1 MAGRRDEATDDVA
14 IVGGGAGGVLTGAML
29 AHAGRS
35 VILFEAMDYLG
46 GCSGTFDRDGHAY
59 NAGATTLIGLEPP
72 LPLGRLA
79 RLLGVSLPALPI
91 DPALKVHLAD
101 RSVRMCRNREAL
113 LSAFS
118 MAFPE
123 DDVEGLWRRAFRVAD
138 AAWNMVGDLPPFP
151 PRRPKEIAQAVRL
164 SARLL
169 REGGMDTLRPAR
181 SVFSPH
187 VRTGSLLRCLDQLLL
202 ITNQAPSR
210 EVWFLSA
217 ALGLSYTTLDTHAA
231 MGGMGAVVE
240 AFARKIPNVLKGN
253 PVRKIEP
260 QGSGYILHT
269 ANGDYS
275 AHTVI
280 LNRDIWG
287 VDRLFG
293 AREPRMETDRH
304 RLKQHDRWGA
314 ATLHFMVED
323 VFSPEMELHH
333 QIHHDQNPETGS
345 HSFFLSL
352 SHPDDRRLSPPGYR
366 SVTISTHTDLSRW
379 ESLSREAYQEK
390 KERFRDF
397 ILSQLFRS
405 IPEFR
410 AAKKG
415 EILVGT
421 PRTFARYTRRTGGTV
436 GGIPLRMRNFPFRY
450 PSFRTPLKNVYLV
463 GDTVFPGQGWP
474 GVAVGAMGLV
484 RHLEPNLLV

>member
-1 MAGRRDEATDDVA
+1 MVGNKNEATDDVA
-14 IVGGGAGGVLTGAML
+14 IVGGGVGGVLAGAML

-46 GCSGTFDRDGHAY
+46 GCSGTFERDGQAY

-79 RLLGVSLPALPI
+79 RLLGLSLPAHPV
-91 DPALKVHLAD
+91 DPALKVHLPD

-113 LSAFS
+113 LAEFSA
-118 MAFPE
+118 AFPE
-123 DDVEGLWRRAFRVAD
+123 DDAEGLWRRAFRVAD
-138 AAWNMVGDLPPFP
+138 AAWNIIGDLPPFP
-151 PRRPKEIAQAVRL
+151 PRRPKEYAQAIRL

-169 REGGMDTLRPAR
+169 AEGGLDALRPAR
-181 SVFSPH
+181 RVLSPH
-187 VRTGSLLRCLDQLLL
+187 VRTGDFLRCLDQLLL

-217 ALGLSYTTLDTHAA
+217 ALGLSYTTLDTHTA

-240 AFARKIPNVLKGN
+240 AFAQKIPNVLKGT
-253 PVRKIEP
+253 PVRRIER
-260 QGSGYILHT
+260 QGSGYALHT
-269 ANGDYS
+269 ARGTYS
-275 AHTVI
+275 AQTVI

-287 VDRLFG
+287 AASLFG
-293 AREPRMETDRH
+293 PKEPRMEKERPD
-304 RLKQHDRWGA
+304 QHDRWGA
-314 ATLHFMVED
+314 ATLHFMVGD
-323 VFSPEMELHH
+323 VFPSGMELHH

-352 SHPDDRRLSPPGYR
+352 SHPDDRRLSPRGYR
-366 SVTISTHTDLSRW
+366 SVTISTHTALSLW
-379 ESLSREAYQEK
+379 EGLSTGVYQEK
-390 KERFRDF
+390 KERLRDF
-397 ILSQLFRS
+397 ILSHLFRS
-405 IPEFR
+405 IPEFL
-410 AAKKG
+410 AAEKG
-415 EILVGT
+415 TILVGS

-436 GGIPLRMRNFPFRY
+436 GGIPLRIRDFPFRY
-450 PSFRTPLKNVYLV
+450 PTFRTPFKNVYMV

-484 RHLEPNLLV
+484 RHLEPGILL

>member
-1 MAGRRDEATDDVA
+1 MVVNKNEATDDVA
-14 IVGGGAGGVLTGAML
+14 IVGGGVGGVLAGAML

-46 GCSGTFDRDGHAY
+46 GCSGTFERDGLAY

-79 RLLGVSLPALPI
+79 RLLGLSLPAHPV
-91 DPALKVHLAD
+91 DPALKVHLPD

-113 LSAFS
+113 LAEFSA
-118 MAFPE
+118 AFPE
-123 DDVEGLWRRAFRVAD
+123 DDAEGLWRRAFRVAD
-138 AAWNMVGDLPPFP
+138 AAWNIIGDLPPFP
-151 PRRPKEIAQAVRL
+151 PRRPKEYAQAIRL

-169 REGGMDTLRPAR
+169 GEVGLDALRPAR
-181 SVFSPH
+181 RVLSPH
-187 VRTGSLLRCLDQLLL
+187 VRTGDFLRCLDQLLL

-217 ALGLSYTTLDTHAA
+217 ALGLSYTTLDTHTA

-269 ANGDYS
+269 ANGDYA

-293 AREPRMETDRH
+293 AGESSMETDRH

-333 QIHHDQNPETGS
+333 HIHHDQNPETGS

-379 ESLSREAYQEK
+379 ESLSREAYQKK